1 MAKPDDL
8 NPSKNDS
15 WQDNQALEER
25 QMAEKY
31 LAKSGGSSL
40 QDLAEQVSRDISPI
54 MKAILDQ
61 NGLAD
66 DGTPL
71 AEILTNDPKAMKS
84 FEKMMKGKSV
94 ESLMKT
100 HIDSLTD
107 MVTTMQIDPDITRDS
122 IDNYDF
128 IHERVKPVVLRRAGN
143 SIPARM
149 IKQYRFHQL
158 TEFAKNSDGKRPGFK
173 LVFSDS
179 DYKPTKAEQKTLRKF
194 EEVFANKFFFVPNE
208 NKPNLGKWLSYAFSD
223 FFDMDKIA
231 IEVVRTT
238 ASTNKKA
245 NYKGEPLGLMLV
257 DAGSIMHVVPKQKG
271 AQLDQWRWDRHDFE
285 GKLEEAGIEFEYVD
299 DYRYLQVDRN
309 GVRQM
314 AYTEANMILS
324 HAFGSSDMNEQFQGF
339 SIIEQSLQ
347 IIRYIIDSII
357 YNYTRRSSGTMPKG
371 MINVVGATED
381 GFSRQEME
389 TFRKI
394 IWGIASGRKDKW
406 KYPVL
411 GTPKGVKTEFIKF
424 HESSRE
430 MEDFTW
436 LSTLFSVMC
445 SLAGMDP
452 ENIAMASQK
461 NVIGKSS
468 MFGRSEEEG
477 ANYRS
482 QDEGLRF
489 YLTYTAGII
498 NGSGIIEQLTGLEGV
513 VWEFVGLDVEDET
526 KKRALEKSAL
536 ETSASINDLLTA
548 QDKETKELI
557 FGGENIFD
565 IPGIGNTTVIQLILQ
580 ALQAKAQEEM
590 GDQFGFFG
598 GEDGGAEPP
607 PFEPQMPNAAE
618 PDEAGKPEIPG
629 APKPAAKPK
638 KEVEAP
644 DRSKASDAAPIKK
657 SIPHV
662 MIRVVH
668 D

>member
-1 MAKPDDL
+1 
-8 NPSKNDS
+8 
-15 WQDNQALEER
+15 
-25 QMAEKY
+25 
-31 LAKSGGSSL
+31 
-40 QDLAEQVSRDISPI
+40 
-54 MKAILDQ
+54 
-61 NGLAD
+61 
-66 DGTPL
+66 
-71 AEILTNDPKAMKS
+71 
-84 FEKMMKGKSV
+84 
-94 ESLMKT
+94 
-100 HIDSLTD
+100 
-107 MVTTMQIDPDITRDS
+107 
-122 IDNYDF
+122 
-128 IHERVKPVVLRRAGN
+128 
-143 SIPARM
+143 
-149 IKQYRFHQL
+149 
-158 TEFAKNSDGKRPGFK
+158 
-173 LVFSDS
+173 
-179 DYKPTKAEQKTLRKF
+179 
-194 EEVFANKFFFVPNE
+194 
-208 NKPNLGKWLSYAFSD
+208 
-223 FFDMDKIA
+223 
-231 IEVVRTT
+231 
-238 ASTNKKA
+238 
-245 NYKGEPLGLMLV
+245 
-257 DAGSIMHVVPKQKG
+257 
-271 AQLDQWRWDRHDFE
+271 
-285 GKLEEAGIEFEYVD
+285 
-299 DYRYLQVDRN
+299 
-309 GVRQM
+309 
-314 AYTEANMILS
+314 
-324 HAFGSSDMNEQFQGF
+324 
-339 SIIEQSLQ
+339 
-347 IIRYIIDSII
+347 
-357 YNYTRRSSGTMPKG
+357 

-580 ALQAKAQEEM
+580 ALQAKAQKEM